1 MANSL
6 DTLIIDALSEPVL
19 VLDAQAAIVRCN
31 AAAARLFDYTAE
43 DLQQLVLADLLKESE
58 QSIQT
63 FLQRWN
69 NSAASSS
76 EEVLM
81 QRKTGVTFPLSL
93 CGRAIV
99 SENRRYYILELRDL
113 SQDQRVRQAMRTA
126 REQADA
132 ADAAKAEFLALIS
145 HEIRNPINTIIGA
158 LNLLL
163 STPLDENQT
172 SLLETAHSS
181 GESLRNIIN
190 DILDYTRLEAGQIE
204 PKRSDFDVIAL
215 VESVAEL
222 LAPPALAKEL
232 EIATVIYPDVPQWVR
247 SDSGR
252 IRQILL
258 HLTDNAIKYTQQ
270 GGVCI
275 KVSCVRRDDARR
287 DDARRDDARRDALW
301 LRFEIIDTGPGIEQT
316 EQQHIFQAFTQ
327 SAPAYSR
334 QHGGIG
340 LGLATCKRLV
350 ELMDGELGLH
360 SRPAGGSAF
369 WCELPCAPASVSESS
384 APMDRT
390 KLARRRVLLAEQN
403 PISAQAHFEQLKL
416 WDMDVTRVNTAKQ
429 ALQKL
434 RRVKKPFDI
443 VLIDQQLNDDKGVPL
458 AQSLLPTI
466 DVQTTPIILLVT
478 TGSHAVLQTLRE
490 GGIHAFLTKPI
501 RQASLYRWLS
511 VALGLD
517 QRDQEEVHRIDELA
531 GRVQEPSNHYRI
543 LLVEDSHVNQ
553 AVTIAMLKR
562 TGYTVDAVNNG
573 LEALQALRNLPY
585 DLVLMDL
592 SMPEMDGF
600 ETTARIRKLPSPISE
615 LPIIA
620 VSANVVPEDRERLH
634 KLGINDYVIKPVD
647 RQVLIN
653 AIKRW
658 LNPAQAEPVEES
670 LPILDA
676 SALEK
681 LTQETNASVM
691 RRIIGLFIEE
701 THGRIAQIGAAC
713 QHEDWTRL
721 QREAHTLKSAAGTFG
736 AQRLQ
741 ARAKELDEACR
752 NQQTQRCRE
761 LAEIV
766 LGLTQE
772 SLAAIEAYL
781 ASSAPED

>member
-1 MANSL
+1 MDSL
-6 DTLIIDALSEPVL
+6 QDGLILETLSEPVL
-19 VLDAQAAIVRCN
+19 VLNEQTAIVRCN
-31 AAAARLFDYTAE
+31 AAAARLFGYTARN
-43 DLQQLVLADLLKESE
+43 LQQLTLRDLMAESP
-58 QSIQT
+58 QSVQSY
-63 FLQRWN
+63 LDRWHD
-69 NSAASSS
+69 SAVSPA
-76 EEVLM
+76 EEVSM
-81 QRKTGVTFPLSL
+81 KRQTGVTFPLAIS
-93 CGRAIV
+93 GRVIV
-99 SENRRYYILELRDL
+99 SANQNYYVLELRDV
-113 SQDQRVRQAMRTA
+113 SRDQRVRQAIRAA

-163 STPLDENQT
+163 STPLDDNQT

-204 PKRSDFDVIAL
+204 PKLSDFDLIGL

-222 LAPPALAKEL
+222 LAPPAFAKEL
-232 EIATVIYPDVPQWVR
+232 EIATLIHPEVPQWVR

-275 KVSCVRRDDARR
+275 KVSCAR
-287 DDARRDDARRDALW
+287 LEPLL
-301 LRFEIIDTGPGIEQT
+301 LRFEVIDTGPGIESG

-327 SAPAYSR
+327 NAPAYSR

-340 LGLATCKRLV
+340 LGLATCRRLV
-350 ELMDGELGLH
+350 ELMDGDLGLH
-360 SRPAGGSAF
+360 STPKVGSTF
-369 WCELPCAPASVSESS
+369 WCELPCDAAAISTDS
-384 APMDRT
+384 ATIDRA
-390 KLARRRVLLAEQN
+390 KLARRQVLLAEQN
-403 PISAQAHFEQLKL
+403 PVSAQAHSEQLKL
-416 WDMDVTRVNTAKQ
+416 WDMDVTQVNTPKQ

-434 RRVKKPFDI
+434 RQAKKPFHI
-443 VLIDQQLNDDKGVPL
+443 ILVDQTLNDDEGRPL
-458 AQSLLPTI
+458 AQTLLPII
-466 DVQTTPIILLVT
+466 DTQKTHIILLVA
-478 TGSHAVLQTLRE
+478 TGSHAVIRTLRE
-490 GGIHAFLTKPI
+490 GGIDAFLTKPI
-501 RQASLYRWLS
+501 RQSSLCRWLS

-517 QRDQEEVHRIDELA
+517 QRDEEETHIIDELA
-531 GRVQEPSNHYRI
+531 GRVQEPANHYRL

-600 ETTARIRKLPSPISE
+600 ETTARIRKLPAPICE
-615 LPIIA
+615 MPIIA
-620 VSANVVPEDRERLH
+620 VSANVVPEDRERLL

-647 RQVLIN
+647 RTILIN

-658 LNPAQAEPVEES
+658 LNPTEIKPAEEET
-670 LPILDA
+670 LLVLDA

-681 LTQETNASVM
+681 LTRETNATVM

-701 THGRIAQIGAAC
+701 THGRITQISNAC
-713 QHEDWTRL
+713 QDEDWNRL
-721 QREAHTLKSAAGTFG
+721 QREAHSLKSAAGTFG
-736 AQRLQ
+736 ALRLQ
-741 ARAKELDEACR
+741 ARAKELDDACR

-761 LAEIV
+761 LAELV
-766 LGLTQE
+766 LSLTRE

-781 ASSAPED
+781 ASTDSDEDKKPS